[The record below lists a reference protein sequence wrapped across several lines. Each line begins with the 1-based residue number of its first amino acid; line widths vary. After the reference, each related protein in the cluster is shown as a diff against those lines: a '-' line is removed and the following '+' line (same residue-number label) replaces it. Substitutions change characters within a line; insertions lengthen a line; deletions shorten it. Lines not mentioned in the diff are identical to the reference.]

1 MNNETVMPS
10 EIYYREKQ
18 VLALFAP
25 VHRSTWWRWIRE
37 GNAPAPVRMGQRIV
51 VWRKSD
57 LELWQ
62 RGSWPHGVTP
72 GVVTGNQPNLA

>member
-1 MNNETVMPS
+1 MSDKIATPS

-25 VHRSTWWRWIRE
+25 VHRSTWWRWVRS
-37 GNAPAPVRMGQRIV
+37 GSAPAPVRMGKRIT

-62 RGSWPHGVTP
+62 RGSWSQNTTFSAA
-72 GVVTGNQPNLA
+72 TGM